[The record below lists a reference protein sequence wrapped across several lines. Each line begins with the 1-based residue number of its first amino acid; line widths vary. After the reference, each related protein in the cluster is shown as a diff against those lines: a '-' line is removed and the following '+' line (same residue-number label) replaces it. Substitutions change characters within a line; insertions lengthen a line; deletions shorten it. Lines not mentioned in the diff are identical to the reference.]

1 MSEASTRNGCAATF
15 PIVMGLSM
23 LAPGGLC
30 IVLALPDPKR
40 HRARRAADPA
50 GRAVHI
56 RRRQA
61 TARKSGMASFAQ
73 NTAP

>member
-1 MSEASTRNGCAATF
+1 MSEASPRNGCAATF

-30 IVLALPDPKR
+30 IVLALPDPRR

-56 RRRQA
+56 RRHQA
-61 TARKSGMASFAQ
+61 AARRLDLAPLARKCGR
-73 NTAP
+73 